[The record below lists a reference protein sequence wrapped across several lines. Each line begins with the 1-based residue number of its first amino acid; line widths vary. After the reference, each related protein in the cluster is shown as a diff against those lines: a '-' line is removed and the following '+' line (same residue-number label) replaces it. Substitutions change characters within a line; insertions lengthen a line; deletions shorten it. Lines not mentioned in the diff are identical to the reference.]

1 MTNNA
6 TDTSSIIK
14 QFMKIT
20 GASEVFLYGGAAID
34 RYLDHNAKIMDYDIA
49 ISDTAEYT
57 RAINKL
63 RLLGFDV
70 AKPRIAHN
78 LSTVAKHKDYGTFDL
93 ACMNIEQNGIY
104 NLEKFYIQYSAKYPE
119 GRAVDRYHTVRAMR
133 EGRLEIVNN
142 PDKEPAYHLLR
153 RFSVLAGKY
162 NLSLARNGINQPTI
176 NTIERRLAETPLSK
190 ENEHDRVRCLSRF
203 LGAVLRA
210 KDHSAYLEGIG
221 QTGLMRFAFP
231 QIQELLTDKKFTRSK
246 EVQNSKTKFDLVSL
260 MLDNTHNQDG
270 LIDEIAL
277 LYLLPFHL
285 SPGELDAKTYN
296 VAHQQLRQ
304 DGKEAVSEHLEKRRF
319 GQSACRGVVLPAH
332 VIHSEEQS
340 RQQGYH
346 DDAHYS
352 L

>member
-162 NLSLARNGINQPTI
+162 NLSLARNGINRPTI

-210 KDHSAYLEGIG
+210 KDHSAYLEGMG

-277 LYLLPFHL
+277 LSKREPDREEPRLIKKINTVINAPASKTRIERLLNPVFAHIINK
-285 SPGELDAKTYN
+285 GKT
-296 VAHQQLRQ
+296 
-304 DGKEAVSEHLEKRRF
+304 
-319 GQSACRGVVLPAH
+319 
-332 VIHSEEQS
+332 I
-340 RQQGYH
+340 
-346 DDAHYS
+346 
-352 L
+352 